1 MTGIR
6 LYDTMAREK
15 RAFTPADRKRVT
27 MYVCG
32 PTVYNRAHIGN
43 ARPAVV
49 FDVLARLL
57 RHTYG
62 EDSLVY
68 ARNVTDVDDKIIEAA
83 RAESVDPSVI
93 TERYERFYNEDMGA
107 LGVQLPTIAPH
118 ATGHVVEM
126 VAMIA
131 RLVAA
136 GNAYEAD
143 GHVLFH
149 VPSDPDYGALGRRDR
164 EAMIAGARVEV
175 ASYKKDPADFVLWK
189 PSPEGVIGWD
199 SPWGRGRP
207 GWHIECSAMI
217 EKHLGPTI
225 DIHGGGLDLIFPHH
239 ENELA
244 QSRCAHEGAPLARY
258 WVHNGFL
265 SMAGSE
271 KMSKSL
277 GNVVL
282 VNELLEWGH
291 QGEVLRFA
299 LLSAHYRQP
308 LEWSDAL
315 IAQSKATLD
324 RWYRRVQI
332 LEESFGPS
340 DESCDEDVIDALADD
355 LNTPNAISRISQ
367 AISSPVGAGA
377 IALAG
382 ANAWKAVKSAR
393 LLGLLQQPPEY
404 WFHGIPRVVS
414 AAGTATGSAS
424 VVAHGVAVKE
434 ADWIDEKI
442 AARLQAKQRRDF
454 AEADRIRAE
463 LADRGIVLED
473 GPDGTSWRRA

>member
-1 MTGIR
+1 MTELR

-15 RAFTPADRKRVT
+15 RVFEPADPARVT

-57 RHTYG
+57 RHLYG
-62 EDSLVY
+62 ENSLIY

-83 RAESVDPSVI
+83 RAEGVDPSVI
-93 TERYERFYNEDMGA
+93 TERYEEYYNEDMGA
-107 LGVQLPTIAPH
+107 LGVGLPTIAPH
-118 ATGHVVEM
+118 ATHNIREM
-126 VAMIA
+126 IALIA
-131 RLVAA
+131 RLIET

-149 VPSDPDYGALGRRDR
+149 VPSDSDYGALGRRDR

-189 PSPEGVIGWD
+189 PSSEGVIGWE

-217 EKHLGPTI
+217 AAHLGETI

-239 ENELA
+239 ENEIA
-244 QSRCAHEGAPLARY
+244 QSRCANGAPLARY

-265 SMAGSE
+265 SMAGDE

-282 VNELLEWGH
+282 VGELLEQGH
-291 QGEVLRFA
+291 KGEILRFA

-308 LEWSDAL
+308 LEWSESL
-315 IAQSKATLD
+315 IAQSRATLD
-324 RWYRRVQI
+324 RWYRAKATMEEL
-332 LEESFGPS
+332 LEPAAPQS
-340 DESCDEDVIDALADD
+340 VLNALGND
-355 LNTPNAISRISQ
+355 LNTPLALSELGDLAKKANQDRLLAAEFEKSGNANEAQRLKDR
-367 AISSPVGAGA
+367 AAG
-377 IALAG
+377 IARQMQGG
-382 ANAWKAVKSAR
+382 AN
-393 LLGLLQQPPEY
+393 LLGLLSVSSST
-404 WFHGIPRVVS
+404 WFQGE
-414 AAGTATGSAS
+414 GSAR
-424 VVAHGVAVKE
+424 
-434 ADWIDEKI
+434 IDKYVTERVDART
-442 AARLQAKQRRDF
+442 AAKKRRDF

-463 LADRGIVLED
+463 LAAEGIVLED
-473 GPDGTSWRRA
+473 GPDGTIWRGA

>member
-1 MTGIR
+1 MTEIR
-6 LYDTMAREK
+6 LHDTMARDK
-15 RAFTPADRKRVT
+15 RAFAPADPERVT

-49 FDVLARLL
+49 FDVLSRLL
-57 RHTYG
+57 RHVYG
-62 EDSLVY
+62 ADKVVY
-68 ARNVTDVDDKIIEAA
+68 ARNVTDVDDKIIDAA
-83 RAESVDPSVI
+83 RAEGVEPAAI
-93 TERYERFYNEDMGA
+93 TRRYEDFYLADMGA
-107 LGVQLPTIAPH
+107 LGVRPPDVAPK
-118 ATGHVVEM
+118 ATETVVEM
-126 VAMIA
+126 VSMIA
-131 RLVAA
+131 RLIEA
-136 GNAYEAD
+136 GHAYEAD

-189 PSPEGVIGWD
+189 PSAQGVIGWD

-217 EKHLGPTI
+217 ERHLGRTI

-244 QSRCAHEGAPLARY
+244 QSRCAHQGTPLARY

-277 GNVVL
+277 GNVVT
-282 VNELLEWGH
+282 VGELLEQGH
-291 QGEVLRFA
+291 KGETLRLA

-308 LEWSDAL
+308 LEWSDQL
-315 IAQSKATLD
+315 VAQSKATLD
-324 RWYRRVQI
+324 RLYRAAGDA
-332 LEESFGPS
+332 EGG
-340 DESCDEDVIDALADD
+340 DVDVGVLSALCDD
-355 LNTPNAISRISQ
+355 LNTPLALSRLS
-367 AISSPVGAGA
+367 
-377 IALAG
+377 
-382 ANAWKAVKSAR
+382 AVEDPAVLRASGR
-393 LLGLLQQPPEY
+393 LLGLLATSSSG
-404 WFHGIPRVVS
+404 WFQGEGDGR
-414 AAGTATGSAS
+414 
-424 VVAHGVAVKE
+424 
-434 ADWIDEKI
+434 IDALV
-442 AARLQAKQRRDF
+442 AARAEAKRDRDF

-463 LADRGIVLED
+463 LAGEGIVLED
-473 GPDGTSWRRA
+473 GPQGTTWRRA

>member
-1 MTGIR
+1 
-6 LYDTMAREK
+6 MAREK
-15 RAFTPADRKRVT
+15 RVFEPADPSRVT

-62 EDSLVY
+62 QDSLVY

-83 RAESVDPSVI
+83 RAEGVDPAVI
-93 TERYERFYNEDMGA
+93 TARYEQYYLADMGA
-107 LGVQLPTIAPH
+107 LGVSPPNLAPH
-118 ATGHVVEM
+118 ATHNIGPM

-131 RLVAA
+131 RLIES
-136 GNAYEAD
+136 GNAYAAD

-217 EKHLGPTI
+217 ERHLGETI

-239 ENELA
+239 ENEIA
-244 QSRCAHEGAPLARY
+244 QSRCAHGGASLARY

-265 SMAGSE
+265 SMAGAE

-277 GNVVL
+277 GNVVT
-282 VNELLEWGH
+282 VGELLEQGH
-291 QGEVLRFA
+291 KGEVLRLA

-308 LEWSDAL
+308 LEWSSQL

-324 RWYRRVQI
+324 RLYRVAG
-332 LEESFGPS
+332 EAEPGA
-340 DESCDEDVIDALADD
+340 IDAGVAEALADD
-355 LNTPNAISRISQ
+355 LNTPLALSR
-367 AISSPVGAGA
+367 
-377 IALAG
+377 LAAVDDPAVLRAS
-382 ANAWKAVKSAR
+382 AN
-393 LLGLLQQPPEY
+393 LLGLLEEGASA
-404 WFHGIPRVVS
+404 WFQGEGDARIEGLV
-414 AAGTATGSAS
+414 
-424 VVAHGVAVKE
+424 
-434 ADWIDEKI
+434 
-442 AARLQAKQRRDF
+442 AARSEAKKNRDF

-463 LADRGIVLED
+463 LAAEGVLLED
-473 GPDGTSWRRA
+473 GPQGTTWRRA